1 MQQLLHRGAAVTQ
14 HRADEVLDASWDDLR
29 SFLACARYKSFRNAA
44 EELGLTSTTLMR
56 RIDRLEEPI
65 GCKLFLRDQSGLTL
79 SDEGAAMIGD
89 VMEMER
95 HAFNIFR
102 RAAQSDDTA
111 GTVRVAVTEGPGN
124 FWILP
129 RLIDFQKTYRKIT
142 VDLRCAM
149 EQADVARLE
158 ADIAIQLERPTNPDL
173 IVTKLGRLHIY
184 AFVSEG
190 YRKLHGVPTLAE
202 IRNHRLVIQHAPQ
215 VDDSAYA
222 RVLGVTSLEGIV
234 GIKTNS
240 SIGVLYAVERGAGM
254 GFLPTSSIALGANLV
269 AVDLGVH
276 HHADLWLTYHKEFRN
291 SDRHK
296 IVIDWLKKIFDP
308 ESLSLLQG
316 RVHSSER
323 PRAAD
328 GGVAREFRA
337 SGIRGRGSGLIRHPA
352 ADVARSPFALA
363 TISVRRR
370 ACPGATASRRG
381 TCRRS

>member
-1 MQQLLHRGAAVTQ
+1 
-14 HRADEVLDASWDDLR
+14 
-29 SFLACARYKSFRNAA
+29 
-44 EELGLTSTTLMR
+44 
-56 RIDRLEEPI
+56 
-65 GCKLFLRDQSGLTL
+65 
-79 SDEGAAMIGD
+79 
-89 VMEMER
+89 
-95 HAFNIFR
+95 
-102 RAAQSDDTA
+102 
-111 GTVRVAVTEGPGN
+111 VRVAVTEGPGN

-173 IVTKLGRLHIY
+173 IVVKLGRLHIY
-184 AFVSEG
+184 AFVSEE
-190 YRKLHGVPTLAE
+190 YRKLYGVPSLPE
-202 IRNHRLVIQHAPQ
+202 IRNHRLIMQHAPQ

-222 RVLGVTSLEGIV
+222 RVLGLKSLEGIV

-254 GFLPTSSIALGANLV
+254 GFLPTSSVALGAALV

-308 ESLSLLQG
+308 KIYPCFKDEFIHPNDLVPLMAG
-316 RVHSSER
+316 
-323 PRAAD
+323 PRANF
-328 GGVAREFRA
+328 GLEGYVAA
-337 SGIRGRGSGLIRHPA
+337 K
-352 ADVARSPFALA
+352 PF
-363 TISVRRR
+363 
-370 ACPGATASRRG
+370 
-381 TCRRS
+381 

>member
-1 MQQLLHRGAAVTQ
+1 MTQ

-56 RIDRLEEPI
+56 RIDRLEDSI
-65 GCKLFLRDQSGLTL
+65 GCRLFLRDQSGLTL
-79 SDEGAAMIGD
+79 SAEGAAMIGD
-89 VMEMER
+89 VMQMER

-202 IRNHRLVIQHAPQ
+202 IGKHRLVIQHAPQ

-254 GFLPTSSIALGANLV
+254 GFLPTSSIALGAALV
-269 AVDLGVH
+269 PVDLGVH

-308 ESLSLLQG
+308 KVYPCFKDEFIHPNDLVPLMAASRASFGLQG
-316 RVHSSER
+316 YV
-323 PRAAD
+323 A
-328 GGVAREFRA
+328 GG
-337 SGIRGRGSGLIRHPA
+337 PA
-352 ADVARSPFALA
+352 
-363 TISVRRR
+363 
-370 ACPGATASRRG
+370 
-381 TCRRS
+381 

>member
-1 MQQLLHRGAAVTQ
+1 MTQ

-56 RIDRLEEPI
+56 RIDRLEDSI
-65 GCKLFLRDQSGLTL
+65 GCRLFLRDQSGLTL
-79 SDEGAAMIGD
+79 SAEGAAMIGD
-89 VMEMER
+89 VMQMER

-202 IRNHRLVIQHAPQ
+202 IRSHRLVIQHAPQ

-254 GFLPTSSIALGANLV
+254 GFLPTSSIALGAALV
-269 AVDLGVH
+269 PVDLGVH

-308 ESLSLLQG
+308 KVYPCFKDEFIHPNDLVPLMAASRASFGLQG
-316 RVHSSER
+316 YV
-323 PRAAD
+323 A
-328 GGVAREFRA
+328 GG
-337 SGIRGRGSGLIRHPA
+337 PA
-352 ADVARSPFALA
+352 
-363 TISVRRR
+363 
-370 ACPGATASRRG
+370 
-381 TCRRS
+381 

>member
-14 HRADEVLDASWDDLR
+14 HRADDGLDASWDDLK
-29 SFLACARYKSFRNAA
+29 SFLVCARYKSFRNAA
-44 EELGLTSTTLMR
+44 EVLGLTSTTLMR
-56 RIDRLEEPI
+56 RIDRLEERL

-95 HAFNIFR
+95 YAFNVFR
-102 RAAQSDDTA
+102 RAAQSSDAA

-173 IVTKLGRLHIY
+173 IVVKLGRLHIY

-190 YRKLHGVPTLAE
+190 YRKLYGLPSLPE
-202 IRNHRLVIQHAPQ
+202 IKSHRLIIQHAPQ

-222 RVLGVTSLEGIV
+222 RVLGLKSLEGIV

-254 GFLPTSSIALGANLV
+254 GFLPTSSVALGAGLI

-308 ESLSLLQG
+308 KTYPCFRDEFIHPNDLVPLMTSPRENYGLQG
-316 RVHSSER
+316 YV
-323 PRAAD
+323 AAQ
-328 GGVAREFRA
+328 
-337 SGIRGRGSGLIRHPA
+337 
-352 ADVARSPFALA
+352 PF
-363 TISVRRR
+363 
-370 ACPGATASRRG
+370 
-381 TCRRS
+381 

>member
-14 HRADEVLDASWDDLR
+14 HRNDELLNASWDDLR
-29 SFLACARYKSFRNAA
+29 SFLACAKYKSFRNAA
-44 EELGLTSTTLMR
+44 EELGVTSTTLMR
-56 RIDRLEEPI
+56 RIDRLEERI

-79 SDEGAAMIGD
+79 SDDGAAMMGD
-89 VMEMER
+89 VIEMER

-111 GTVRVAVTEGPGN
+111 GIVRVAVTEGPGN

-184 AFVSEG
+184 AFVSEE
-190 YRKLHGVPTLAE
+190 YRDRHGVPSLSE

-222 RVLGVTSLEGIV
+222 RILGLTSLEGMI

-254 GFLPTSSIALGANLV
+254 GFLPTSSVAMGAALV
-269 AVDLGVH
+269 AVDLGVRFEVFGFQCMCIEVD
-276 HHADLWLTYHKEFRN
+276 DLSF
-291 SDRHK
+291 
-296 IVIDWLKKIFDP
+296 
-308 ESLSLLQG
+308 
-316 RVHSSER
+316 
-323 PRAAD
+323 
-328 GGVAREFRA
+328 
-337 SGIRGRGSGLIRHPA
+337 
-352 ADVARSPFALA
+352 
-363 TISVRRR
+363 
-370 ACPGATASRRG
+370 
-381 TCRRS
+381 